1 MQGDRQSL
9 GVEILS
15 EIFAHQTARNL
26 AQKEVFSLWNCCS
39 ATSKANTCILLKKK
53 NKKWGFRHC
62 WHYEPLGML
71 QNVTF
76 PVTPRPLYMGHTH
89 PCIPPAILHWF
100 PWPFPMSSCPPR
112 AHPLSTSPS
121 PVPFLAAHLSSGLSL
136 PSHCTFTS
144 KHSQFLQPWV
154 RNKGHDNLVHYILH
168 QYNFWCFH
176 SSCLRHYSLR
186 Y

>member
-53 NKKWGFRHC
+53 WGFRCC

-71 QNVTF
+71 QNVAF
-76 PVTPRPLYMGHTH
+76 LVTPSPLYMGHTH
-89 PCIPPAILHWF
+89 PSISPAVLHQF
-100 PWPFPMSSCPPR
+100 PWPFPVSSCPPR

-121 PVPFLAAHLSSGLSL
+121 SIPFYGCSPRLWSL
-136 PSHCTFTS
+136 TSFPLHIHTS
-144 KHSQFLQPWV
+144 KHSQFLQPRA
-154 RNKGHDNLVHYILH
+154 RNKGHDNLVHYILYQH
-168 QYNFWCFH
+168 NFWCFH
-176 SSCLRHYSLR
+176 SACLRHYSLR